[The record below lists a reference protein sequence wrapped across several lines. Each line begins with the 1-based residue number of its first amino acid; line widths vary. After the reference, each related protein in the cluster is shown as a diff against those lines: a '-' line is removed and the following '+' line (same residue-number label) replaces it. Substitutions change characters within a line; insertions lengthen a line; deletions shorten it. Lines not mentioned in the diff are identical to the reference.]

1 MDWLSVLSYDKL
13 SYVVYPFWKDVSQKE
28 MRAALIADI
37 FNSEYKWN
45 IDPLYEAVGRPAL
58 MLVMIDD
65 INGKRV
71 AIWPVFTH
79 YEFYDSDN
87 VVKAN
92 GSRLNDI
99 QWQAAYDSLTWDK
112 LESALSTL
120 SKELY
125 KWLKSNSNTKKTE
138 G

>member
-1 MDWLSVLSYDKL
+1 
-13 SYVVYPFWKDVSQKE
+13 

-37 FNSEYKWN
+37 FTSEYKWS

-58 MLVMIDD
+58 MLLMIND

-112 LESALSTL
+112 LKSALSAL
-120 SKELY
+120 SRELY
-125 KWLKSNSNTKKTE
+125 KRLKSE
-138 G
+138 